1 MNYIKQLQLQ
11 IDSMNTTILEI
22 QKIENDIRIYLNS
35 DKFLGFENKFVN
47 PDDILRMLSPMR
59 DIILQSEMVNELEQ
73 Q

>member
-1 MNYIKQLQLQ
+1 MHYIKQLQIK

-35 DKFLGFENKFVN
+35 DKFSGFENKFVN

-59 DIILQSEMVNELEQ
+59 DIILQSEMVEQ

>member
-1 MNYIKQLQLQ
+1 MKSIKQLQFQ

-59 DIILQSEMVNELEQ
+59 DIILQSEMVEQ

>member
-1 MNYIKQLQLQ
+1 MNYIKQLQIK

-35 DKFLGFENKFVN
+35 DKFSGFENKFVN

-59 DIILQSEMVNELEQ
+59 DIILQLEMVEQ

>member
-1 MNYIKQLQLQ
+1 
-11 IDSMNTTILEI
+11 MNTTILEI

-35 DKFLGFENKFVN
+35 DKFSGFENKFVN

-59 DIILQSEMVNELEQ
+59 DIILQSEMVEQ

>member
-1 MNYIKQLQLQ
+1 MNYIKQLQIK

-35 DKFLGFENKFVN
+35 DKFSGFENKFVN

-59 DIILQSEMVNELEQ
+59 DIILQSEMVEQ

>member
-1 MNYIKQLQLQ
+1 MNYIHKLQLQ
-11 IDSMNTTILEI
+11 IDSMNNTILEI

-35 DKFLGFENKFVN
+35 DKFSGFENKFVN

-59 DIILQSEMVNELEQ
+59 DIILQSGVIEQ

>member
-1 MNYIKQLQLQ
+1 MHYIKQLQLQ

-59 DIILQSEMVNELEQ
+59 DIILQSEMVEQ

>member
-1 MNYIKQLQLQ
+1 MKSIKQLQFQ

-59 DIILQSEMVNELEQ
+59 DIILQLEMFEQ

>member
-1 MNYIKQLQLQ
+1 MNYIHKLQLQ
-11 IDSMNTTILEI
+11 IDSMNNTILEI

-35 DKFLGFENKFVN
+35 DKFSGFENKFVN

-59 DIILQSEMVNELEQ
+59 DIILQSEMVEQ